1 MEAFLVVVMLIA
13 VSVALVITGFVL
25 GHDAG
30 YRLRDSEV
38 LDPFEDDDDD
48 WGDDDEYWEPT
59 ESASEDVSNR

>member
-1 MEAFLVVVMLIA
+1 MLIA

-38 LDPFEDDDDD
+38 LDPFEDDDD
-48 WGDDDEYWEPT
+48 WGDDGEYWEPT
-59 ESASEDVSNR
+59 GSESEDVSRR